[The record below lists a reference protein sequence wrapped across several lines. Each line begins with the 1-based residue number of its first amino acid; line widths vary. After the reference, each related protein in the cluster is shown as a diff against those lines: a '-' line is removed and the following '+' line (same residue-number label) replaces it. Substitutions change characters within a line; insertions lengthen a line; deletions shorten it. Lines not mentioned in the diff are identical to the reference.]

1 MLILIILIDVQY
13 SKKAAFSFE
22 KGLNHQKHSLGFLHT
37 VKKIPP
43 VKFPISPLPPHP
55 NGREDLQHPHP
66 LLLFGKPCLSNW
78 TLLHV
83 YVLSERPVNQLQR
96 ELVHEGLLY

>member
-22 KGLNHQKHSLGFLHT
+22 KGWNHQKHSLGFLHT

-43 VKFPISPLPPHP
+43 VKFPIPPPPQWEGGFTTPPPLTTIW
-55 NGREDLQHPHP
+55 
-66 LLLFGKPCLSNW
+66 KTLS
-78 TLLHV
+78 
-83 YVLSERPVNQLQR
+83 Q
-96 ELVHEGLLY
+96 